1 MERTQKTIPPVGEI
15 SAHADVASTRESGA
29 VTVQVAD
36 ETDLDAKLAGL
47 PPRPGVYL
55 LRDGHNKVIYVGKAK
70 SLRSRVRSYFRGGD
84 ERAQVKFLVNR
95 VTSFETLVTTNEKE
109 AFILE
114 NNLIKQ
120 YKPRY
125 NIRLKDDKSYVSVKI
140 DESSEWPHLVVTRKL
155 VRDGSRYLG
164 PFSSAW
170 SVRETLGTLRKIFP
184 LRSCS
189 DGVFRNRSRPCIEY
203 QIKRCPGPC
212 CLEVDRDEYQR
223 NLEQTVELLEG
234 KNQPII
240 RSLQARMHA
249 AAEELRFE
257 EAVKLRDQVQAI
269 ETTIERQQAVAH
281 WGSDQDAFGIYR
293 EGGFVEVQV
302 LLVRGGKLSGNQTY
316 SFEDF
321 ELPDD
326 EVLSAV
332 LGQFYDGERPVP
344 DAILVPI
351 PMEDADVRAEYL
363 SERKGRHV
371 EVLCPQRGAKL
382 RLVQM
387 ARENAAHS
395 YAERHD
401 AGKRRERMLEE
412 LQAKLHLRS
421 APKRIECF
429 DISNIMGN
437 LSVGSMVT
445 FDEGE
450 PCTAR
455 YRRYRIRTV
464 EGADDFASMYEVLT
478 RRYRRALAENDF
490 PDLLVVDGGKG
501 QLNVAVEV
509 MHELGIDAVDV
520 VSLAKMHVERD
531 PRAAAV
537 RRSEERVFLP
547 GRKNPVVLR
556 RNSTALFLLQ
566 RVRDEAH
573 RFAITYH
580 RELRRR
586 ERLRSRLE
594 DIEGVGPGRRRALLR
609 HFGSL
614 KRLRAASID
623 AIAAV
628 PGISTRLATDIHA
641 QLAAPEPVAAEG
653 GASAPVADA
662 GTTDPVAA
670 NAGAISAAAVVDASA
685 ADASA
690 ADSSAA
696 DANKGGTVDAEAHA
710 ADGAHVAENDA
721 AVSRGGYRRPNG
733 G

>member
-1 MERTQKTIPPVGEI
+1 
-15 SAHADVASTRESGA
+15 
-29 VTVQVAD
+29 
-36 ETDLDAKLAGL
+36 
-47 PPRPGVYL
+47 
-55 LRDGHNKVIYVGKAK
+55 
-70 SLRSRVRSYFRGGD
+70 
-84 ERAQVKFLVNR
+84 
-95 VTSFETLVTTNEKE
+95 
-109 AFILE
+109 
-114 NNLIKQ
+114 
-120 YKPRY
+120 
-125 NIRLKDDKSYVSVKI
+125 
-140 DESSEWPHLVVTRKL
+140 
-155 VRDGSRYLG
+155 
-164 PFSSAW
+164 
-170 SVRETLGTLRKIFP
+170 
-184 LRSCS
+184 
-189 DGVFRNRSRPCIEY
+189 
-203 QIKRCPGPC
+203 
-212 CLEVDRDEYQR
+212 
-223 NLEQTVELLEG
+223 
-234 KNQPII
+234 
-240 RSLQARMHA
+240 
-249 AAEELRFE
+249 
-257 EAVKLRDQVQAI
+257 
-269 ETTIERQQAVAH
+269 
-281 WGSDQDAFGIYR
+281 
-293 EGGFVEVQV
+293 
-302 LLVRGGKLSGNQTY
+302 
-316 SFEDF
+316 
-321 ELPDD
+321 
-326 EVLSAV
+326 
-332 LGQFYDGERPVP
+332 
-344 DAILVPI
+344 
-351 PMEDADVRAEYL
+351 
-363 SERKGRHV
+363 
-371 EVLCPQRGAKL
+371 
-382 RLVQM
+382 
-387 ARENAAHS
+387 
-395 YAERHD
+395 
-401 AGKRRERMLEE
+401 
-412 LQAKLHLRS
+412 
-421 APKRIECF
+421 
-429 DISNIMGN
+429 
-437 LSVGSMVT
+437 VT

-690 ADSSAA
+690 ADASAADSSAA